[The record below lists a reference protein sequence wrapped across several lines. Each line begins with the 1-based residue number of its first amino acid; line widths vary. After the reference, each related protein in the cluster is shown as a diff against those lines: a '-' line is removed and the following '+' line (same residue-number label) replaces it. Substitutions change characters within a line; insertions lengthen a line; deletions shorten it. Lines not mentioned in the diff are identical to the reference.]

1 MKYSSKIDLWVL
13 VVLVLIPAWLLVDA
27 IVLRSLLVA
36 LLAASVLVVYA
47 LVVFPTNYEL
57 SPEVLKVRSGVIRTS
72 IPYQEIRQVRAS
84 RSWVS
89 APALSLD
96 RLEITYGGSRTLVSP
111 RDPAA
116 FLRDLSTHVPGL
128 KFDS

>member
-57 SPEVLKVRSGVIRTS
+57 SPEVLKVRSGVIHTS
-72 IPYQEIRQVRAS
+72 IPYQEIS
-84 RSWVS
+84 
-89 APALSLD
+89 
-96 RLEITYGGSRTLVSP
+96 
-111 RDPAA
+111 
-116 FLRDLSTHVPGL
+116 
-128 KFDS
+128 